1 MSCSARLVSGK
12 NKGQLCPNKAKEN
25 GRCGRHAGKEEKK
38 EIMNIGDTQLPFFGE
53 VLCEGTFSTGDKK
66 GQPCDRKAYYF
77 DVSPVV
83 DPTKSAPKCG
93 IHSDKEHRVDLP
105 RRPIDEVAMEKE
117 RQQAIEEAQKE
128 NTLVGRKGDVKLY
141 RMKMMKGVEETPG
154 YLSVFPNYRHGG
166 RKDGWGIPELSPMVL
181 GPVFHG
187 QPGLPESKTIEGFH
201 QYSKCY
207 QEELA
212 PGGHPPH
219 PHQSP
224 IGDGRGHPGLLF
236 YANRLEGYET
246 TTPKRRKFT
255 GTQKNKNIPLFFV
268 WVDKTGK
275 EHYLD
280 YVTSRQ
286 FYCNFYER
294 LAKVHPS
301 FLRLKA
307 LMEGGTNLQI
317 CGYDGFP
324 IPLGNTKEEVEK
336 AYLDSSVPF
345 GHERVLY
352 TMLLLE
358 EQDYPWRKYK
368 TFDF

>member
-12 NKGQLCPNKAKEN
+12 NKGQLCPNKAKE
-25 GRCGRHAGKEEKK
+25 GGKCGRHAGKEEK
-38 EIMNIGDTQLPFFGE
+38 ENPIVAIGDIQLPFFGE
-53 VLCEGTFSTGDKK
+53 VLCEGTFSTGEKK
-66 GQPCDRKAYYF
+66 GHSCDRKAYYF
-77 DVSPVV
+77 DVS
-83 DPTKSAPKCG
+83 PKCG

-105 RRPIDEVAMEKE
+105 RRPVDEVALEQA
-117 RQQAIEEAQKE
+117 RQQAIEETQKA
-128 NTLVGRKGDVKLY
+128 NVGAGRKGTIKLY
-141 RMKMMKGVEETPG
+141 RMKMMKAVEDTPG
-154 YLSVFPNYRHGG
+154 YLNIFPNYRHGG

-187 QPGLPESKTIEGFH
+187 QFGLIEAKTIEGFH

-207 QEELA
+207 QEEA
-212 PGGHPPH
+212 TPEGKP
-219 PHQSP
+219 S
-224 IGDGRGHPGLLF
+224 LLF

-324 IPLGNTKEEVEK
+324 LPDCANLKEQVER

>member
-12 NKGQLCPNKAKEN
+12 NKGQLCPNKAKDN
-25 GRCGRHAGKEEKK
+25 GKCGRHAGKEEKK
-38 EIMNIGDTQLPFFGE
+38 EVVNIGDTPLPFFGE
-53 VLCEGTFSTGDKK
+53 VLCDGSFSTGEKK

-77 DVSPVV
+77 DTSPVV
-83 DPTKSAPKCG
+83 GPKCG

-105 RRPIDEVAMEKE
+105 HRPVDEVAMEKE
-117 RQQAIEEAQKE
+117 RQQAIEDSQKA
-128 NTLVGRKGDVKLY
+128 NGIAGRKGDVKLY
-141 RMKMMKGVEETPG
+141 RMKMMKAVEETPG

-166 RKDGWGIPELSPMVL
+166 RKDGWGTPELSPMVL

-187 QPGLPESKTIEGFH
+187 QLGLPEAKTIEGFH

-207 QEELA
+207 QEEA
-212 PGGHPPH
+212 TPEGK
-219 PHQSP
+219 
-224 IGDGRGHPGLLF
+224 PGLLF

-246 TTPKRRKFT
+246 TTPKRHKFT
-255 GTQKNKNIPLFFV
+255 GKEKNKNIPLFFV

-294 LAKVHPS
+294 LAKANPS

-324 IPLGNTKEEVEK
+324 IPTGNTKEEVER

-352 TMLLLE
+352 AMLLLD